1 MANETIK
8 NTVNNRRLH
17 IPFDSNEIGSPRDT
31 MNAQD
36 VVDLGREAIILAL
49 LMGAPLLLVGTAMGL
64 LIGLLQALTQIQDQ
78 TISFVPKFLALAICL
93 PWLIRRMVEYSQEL
107 ITSIP
112 QTLLGG

>member
-1 MANETIK
+1 
-8 NTVNNRRLH
+8 
-17 IPFDSNEIGSPRDT
+17 

-49 LMGAPLLLVGTAMGL
+49 MMGAPLLLVGAAMGL
-64 LIGLLQALTQIQDQ
+64 LVGLLQALTQIQDQ
-78 TISFVPKFLALAICL
+78 TISFVPKFAAMIVALAICL
-93 PWLIRRMVEYSQEL
+93 PWLIKRMVEYSQEL